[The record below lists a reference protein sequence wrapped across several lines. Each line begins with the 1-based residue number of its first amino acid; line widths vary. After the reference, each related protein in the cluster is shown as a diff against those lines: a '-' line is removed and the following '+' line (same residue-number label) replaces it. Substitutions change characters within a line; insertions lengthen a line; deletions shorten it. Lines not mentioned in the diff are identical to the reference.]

1 MKTFA
6 QKPADVERKWY
17 ILDASQIS
25 FGRVSTRAASLLI
38 GKGKPTVTPHTDGGD
53 FVIVINTDKLIATGG
68 KETKK
73 IYYRHSG
80 YPGGLYSRTMAEQQ
94 EKDPTSIIYKAV
106 RGMLPNNKLREQR
119 LARLKIY
126 AGAEHTHA
134 PQKPQLIDM
143 KTKGKT

>member
-1 MKTFA
+1 MKTYA
-6 QKPADVERKWY
+6 QKPTEVERKWY
-17 ILDASQIS
+17 ILDASQAS
-25 FGRVSTRAASLLI
+25 FGRISTRAASLLI

-53 FVIVINTDKLIATGG
+53 FVIVINSAQLIATGD
-68 KETKK
+68 KQNKK

-94 EKDPTSIIYKAV
+94 AKDPKSIIFKAV
-106 RGMLPNNKLREQR
+106 RGMLPDNKLREQR

-126 AGAEHTHA
+126 EDAEHTHA

>member
-1 MKTFA
+1 MKTYA
-6 QKPADVERKWY
+6 QKPTEVERKWY
-17 ILDASQIS
+17 ILDASQAS
-25 FGRVSTRAASLLI
+25 FGRVSARAASLLI

-53 FVIVINTDKLIATGG
+53 FVIVINSAQLVATGD
-68 KETKK
+68 KQNKK

-94 EKDPTSIIYKAV
+94 AKDPKSIIFKAV

-126 AGAEHTHA
+126 EDAEHTHA
-134 PQKPQLIDM
+134 PQKPQLLDM
-143 KTKGKT
+143 KMKGKA